1 MTLFCND
8 CEQPGIT
15 VPVCIEPSHVC
26 LCLDRLPLMA
36 VLPGHKLHVVIIAQ
50 TVAGVLNVRTS
61 KPVVRAPP
69 HPSSLVQ
76 PYKSGVNL

>member
-1 MTLFCND
+1 MT
-8 CEQPGIT
+8 EQPGIT
-15 VPVCIEPSHVC
+15 VPVCIELSHVC

-36 VLPGHKLHVVIIAQ
+36 VLPGHKLHVVIITQ
-50 TVAGVLNVRTS
+50 TVAGVLNVRTP

-76 PYKSGVNL
+76 PYKPGVNL